1 MCLWRQN
8 IVFRKNPFDAT
19 TATDATGKRELESI
33 SKEATITN
41 LCQIIRSKD
50 IFLPWN
56 KNRHSEF
63 YAIPLLCLLFEERDI
78 IYLNYGV
85 CVPSL
90 SLSLFLHFYL
100 AGCIYLSILFLSSR
114 FTRSILPTTNLPMR
128 YFPPQSSSLFFRYS
142 IYICYVPSSI

>member
-85 CVPSL
+85 CVLSL
-90 SLSLFLHFYL
+90 SLSF
-100 AGCIYLSILFLSSR
+100 SPFLSSWLHLS
-114 FTRSILPTTNLPMR
+114 FHS
-128 YFPPQSSSLFFRYS
+128 FPFISLYS
-142 IYICYVPSSI
+142 LDPAYY